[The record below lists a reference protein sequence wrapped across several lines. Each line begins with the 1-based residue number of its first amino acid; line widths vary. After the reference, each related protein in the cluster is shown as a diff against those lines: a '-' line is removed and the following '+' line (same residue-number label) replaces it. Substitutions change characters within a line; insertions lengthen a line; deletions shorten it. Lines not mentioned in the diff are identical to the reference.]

1 MKKTLSML
9 IISAATISAAQAAVT
24 LVSGFSHFGQGD
36 PAVSDLGSKSIS
48 LSLANAIRNDDGT
61 FTTDPANN
69 TKTML
74 DVSSL
79 GLSGAAGGSGYTV
92 NINFQKATDLN
103 NQDSLFCASIGEANS
118 NSLIGRYENGDKIGI
133 ANNGSSTGRP
143 GSGLSG
149 TAIDFNNPFSLTL
162 SVQAEGAY
170 TLFITQNGFAQA
182 LSWPSQKQSGTLNTL
197 YLGSWATLPGYQ
209 SAATISGISFWEGAA
224 TQDDL
229 AAIINVPEPATASL
243 GLVGLGALFLHRRR
257 K

>member
-1 MKKTLSML
+1 MKKILSML
-9 IISAATISAAQAAVT
+9 TISIAAISGAQAAIT
-24 LVSGFSHFGQGD
+24 LVSGFSHFGQEET
-36 PAVSDLGSKSIS
+36 ATSDLGSKPLS
-48 LSLANAIRNDDGT
+48 LSLANTTRNDDGT
-61 FTTDPANN
+61 FTTNPANN

-118 NSLIGRYENGDKIGI
+118 NSLLGRYENGGKIGI
-133 ANNGSSTGRP
+133 INNGSSTGRP

-149 TAIDFNNPFSLTL
+149 TAIDFNNSFSLTL

-170 TLFITQNGFAQA
+170 TLFITQNGSTQT
-182 LSWPSQKQSGTLNTL
+182 LSWPSQKQSGILNTL
-197 YLGSWATLPGYQ
+197 YLGSWATLAGNQ
-209 SAATISGISFWEGAA
+209 SAATVSGLSFWEGAA

-229 AAIINVPEPATASL
+229 AAVINVPEPATASL
-243 GLVGLGALFLHRRR
+243 GLMGLGALFLRRRR